1 MLRDPLTTTALR
13 WGNGGTLTLT
23 QAALQVTAAIPIV
36 GATQLN
42 MIFDVSIAGGV
53 IGALISLFWSADNVL
68 YGQEMV
74 EELGAL
80 VGNAQRYTLREKVWG
95 PIVTSTFSIARP
107 CAAHWCK
114 IGIITTAAPGAA
126 DYVQCQLER
135 QRPDQLGA
143 QAGA

>member
-13 WGNGGTLTLT
+13 WGNGGTLALN
-23 QAALQVTAAIPIV
+23 AAGASTDAIPIV

-42 MIFDVSIAGGV
+42 MIVDVSIAGGV
-53 IGALISLFWSADNVL
+53 IGALLFFSWSADNVL

-80 VGNAQRYTLREKVWG
+80 VGNAQRYTLREKIWG
-95 PIVTSTFSIARP
+95 PITTSQVSIARP

-114 IGIITTAAPGAA
+114 IAVFTTAAVGAN
-126 DYVQCQLER
+126 DYVQVQLER